1 MKISKEIKEFFS
13 PDAFKEFFSDDDRQS
28 SFISIL
34 LQMAGVIIS
43 MFVIFYY
50 MHQLN

>member
-1 MKISKEIKEFFS
+1 MKISKGIRDFFS
-13 PDAFKEFFSDDDRQS
+13 PDAFKEFFPDDDRQS
-28 SFISIL
+28 SFASLL
-34 LQMAGVIIS
+34 LQMAGILIS